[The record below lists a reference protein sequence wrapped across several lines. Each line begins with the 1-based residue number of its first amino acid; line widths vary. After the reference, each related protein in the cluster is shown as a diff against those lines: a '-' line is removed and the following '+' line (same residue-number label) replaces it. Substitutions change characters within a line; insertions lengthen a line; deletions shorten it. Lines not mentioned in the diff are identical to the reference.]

1 MADVMP
7 RRRPPWA
14 RLPRMPPLA
23 PRSGASMESR
33 PACGA
38 ALPRAASEAA
48 RSSHFGPKPGRHGNS
63 EGLRL
68 HVFYELQE
76 HGSPIKSLQRL
87 PETYRNHLTQGAL
100 SSLGSDGASKPKDG
114 PPGLRDWTTKVNP
127 PPASLLLWPDR
138 LGTASQPAR
147 PN

>member
-76 HGSPIKSLQRL
+76 HGSPIKSLQMAYKPRDL
-87 PETYRNHLTQGAL
+87 PESPDPGSPELTGERWGLKTQGR
-100 SSLGSDGASKPKDG
+100 ASRAE
-114 PPGLRDWTTKVNP
+114 GLDHQSES
-127 PPASLLLWPDR
+127 PACL
-138 LGTASQPAR
+138 TAPVA
-147 PN
+147 